1 MKEIVL
7 WMCFAAFSVTVLLG
21 GLLTAGR
28 ARRLAVVH
36 GALGALG
43 TVALGLALRRAALSG
58 PFAWDGFALAL
69 AALAGGLA
77 MWTFWRKGRR
87 PGLVVFLH
95 ASAGGLAYLLVAGF
109 VF

>member
-1 MKEIVL
+1 MLVL
-7 WMCFAAFSVTVLLG
+7 CFAALSVTVLLG
-21 GLLTAGR
+21 GLLAGGR
-28 ARRLAVVH
+28 ARRLAIVH

-43 TVALGLALRRAALSG
+43 TVALGLALRRSTLSG
-58 PFAWDGFALAL
+58 PFAWDALAL
-69 AALAGGLA
+69 AVAALAGGLA
-77 MWTFWRKGRR
+77 IWTFWRRGRR

>member
-1 MKEIVL
+1 ML
-7 WMCFAAFSVTVLLG
+7 AMCFAALSVTVLLG
-21 GLLTAGR
+21 GLLVAGW

-36 GALGALG
+36 GAFGAMG
-43 TVALGLALRRAALSG
+43 TVALGLALRRAALHG
-58 PFAWDGFALAL
+58 PFAWDAFALAV
-69 AALAGGLA
+69 AALAGGIA
-77 MWTFWRKGRR
+77 MWTVWRRGRR

>member
-1 MKEIVL
+1 MLLTV
-7 WMCFAAFSVTVLLG
+7 CFAALSVTVVLG
-21 GLLTAGR
+21 GLLAAGR

-36 GALGALG
+36 GALGASG
-43 TVALGLALRRAALSG
+43 TLALGLALRRAALHG
-58 PFAWDGFALAL
+58 PFAWDGFALAV

-77 MWTFWRKGRR
+77 MWTFWTKGRR